1 MILDKFKNAKFRSK
15 YSFNTLAIFSLIIF
29 FTLVYEYFSI
39 IYLTFV
45 KHKSG
50 LGFPLFIILVFLFSC
65 FYIASFVALIIY
77 IFERIYNIRIKSEK
91 FLNSKFIFW
100 FQILGFASFLIL
112 ILLHLYFVI
121 MLFI

>member
-1 MILDKFKNAKFRSK
+1 MILDKFKNAKFRNR
-15 YSFNTLAIFSLIIF
+15 YSFNILAIFSLIIF
-29 FTLVYEYFSI
+29 FTLVYEYFSLL
-39 IYLTFV
+39 YLAFKTYDAY
-45 KHKSG
+45 
-50 LGFPLFIILVFLFSC
+50 GFPFFIILVLLFSC

-121 MLFI
+121 MLFV

>member
-1 MILDKFKNAKFRSK
+1 MILDKFKNAKFRNR
-15 YSFNTLAIFSLIIF
+15 YSFNILAIFSLIIF
-29 FTLVYEYFSI
+29 FTLAYEYFSI

-45 KHKSG
+45 KHESG
-50 LGFPLFIILVFLFSC
+50 LGFPLFIILVLLFSC

-77 IFERIYNIRIKSEK
+77 IFEKIYNIRVKSEK

-100 FQILGFASFLIL
+100 FQILGFVSFLIL

>member
-1 MILDKFKNAKFRSK
+1 MFLDKFQNATFRSK
-15 YSFNTLAIFSLIIF
+15 YSFNIVAIFSLIVLFI
-29 FTLVYEYFSI
+29 LPYAYFSCCKGSAC
-39 IYLTFV
+39 V
-45 KHKSG
+45 
-50 LGFPLFIILVFLFSC
+50 GFAIILNLSLLLGI

-77 IFERIYNIRIKSEK
+77 IFEEIHNIRIKSEK

>member
-1 MILDKFKNAKFRSK
+1 MFLDKFQNATFRSK
-15 YSFNTLAIFSLIIF
+15 YSFNIVAIFSLIVLFI
-29 FTLVYEYFSI
+29 LPYAYFSCCKGSAC
-39 IYLTFV
+39 V
-45 KHKSG
+45 
-50 LGFPLFIILVFLFSC
+50 GFAIILNLSLLLGI

-77 IFERIYNIRIKSEK
+77 IFERIYDIRIKNEK
-91 FLNSKFIFW
+91 FLKSKLVFW

>member
-15 YSFNTLAIFSLIIF
+15 YSFNIVAIFSLIVLFI
-29 FTLVYEYFSI
+29 LPYAYFSCCKGSAC
-39 IYLTFV
+39 V
-45 KHKSG
+45 
-50 LGFPLFIILVFLFSC
+50 GFAIILNLSLLLGI

-91 FLNSKFIFW
+91 FLKSKLVFW

>member
-1 MILDKFKNAKFRSK
+1 MILDKFKNAKFRNR
-15 YSFNTLAIFSLIIF
+15 YSFNILAIFSLIIF
-29 FTLVYEYFSI
+29 FTLVYEYFSLL
-39 IYLTFV
+39 YLTF
-45 KHKSG
+45 KTYDAY
-50 LGFPLFIILVFLFSC
+50 GFPFFIILVLLFSC
-65 FYIASFVALIIY
+65 FYIASFVVLIIY